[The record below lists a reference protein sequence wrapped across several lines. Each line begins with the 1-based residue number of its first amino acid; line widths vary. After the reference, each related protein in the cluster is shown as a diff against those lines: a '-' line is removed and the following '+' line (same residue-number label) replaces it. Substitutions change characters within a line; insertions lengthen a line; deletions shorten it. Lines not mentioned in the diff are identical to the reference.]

1 MTAESATGINRRQA
15 RADRPPD
22 AEPATRL
29 TAVATLPELAF
40 SVLGAERVE
49 YAATP
54 TLRFAVR
61 VESTAGHPIRSLLL
75 DTQIRIAAQRRRY
88 DAGAQERLF
97 ELFGAPG
104 QWGSTLRSLLWT
116 QVTVVV
122 PAFEGSREVDI
133 PVPCTYDLE
142 VAAARYF
149 AALDDGEV
157 PIELLF
163 SGSVFYA
170 LPDGRLQTTRHL
182 VGPRGGVPDAGARLA
197 RDDRALLPRQR
208 VAAPQPRP
216 VRPAGRVQG
225 PPRAGHVGRHRGR
238 AAGA

>member
-1 MTAESATGINRRQA
+1 V
-15 RADRPPD
+15 
-22 AEPATRL
+22 
-29 TAVATLPELAF
+29 TAVATVPELAF

-54 TLRFAVR
+54 TLRFAVQ

-75 DTQIRIAAQRRRY
+75 DTQVRIAAQRRRY
-88 DAGAQERLF
+88 DAAAQERLF

-104 QWGSTLRSLLWT
+104 QWGNTLRSLLWT

-122 PAFEGSREVDI
+122 PPFAGSTTV
-133 PVPCTYDLE
+133 PVPVVCTYDLE
-142 VAAARYF
+142 VTAARYF

-170 LPDGRLQTTRHL
+170 AADGRLQTARISWEQEAEYRLPVRVWRETLDQHFPGSAWLRL
-182 VGPRGGVPDAGARLA
+182 GRDRYDRLA
-197 RDDRALLPRQR
+197 AFKARHAL
-208 VAAPQPRP
+208 
-216 VRPAGRVQG
+216 AGWDEAVDLLL
-225 PPRAGHVGRHRGR
+225 ADSRGLTP
-238 AAGA
+238 

>member
-1 MTAESATGINRRQA
+1 M
-15 RADRPPD
+15 
-22 AEPATRL
+22 

-104 QWGSTLRSLLWT
+104 QWGSTLRSLLN
-116 QVTVVV
+116 
-122 PAFEGSREVDI
+122 AVD
-133 PVPCTYDLE
+133 VGWLSARLTYDLI
-142 VAAARYF
+142 V
-149 AALDDGEV
+149 
-157 PIELLF
+157 LF
-163 SGSVFYA
+163 
-170 LPDGRLQTTRHL
+170 LC
-182 VGPRGGVPDAGARLA
+182 
-197 RDDRALLPRQR
+197 
-208 VAAPQPRP
+208 
-216 VRPAGRVQG
+216 
-225 PPRAGHVGRHRGR
+225 
-238 AAGA
+238 

>member
-1 MTAESATGINRRQA
+1 V
-15 RADRPPD
+15 
-22 AEPATRL
+22 
-29 TAVATLPELAF
+29 TAVATVPQLAF

-54 TLRFAVR
+54 TLRFAVQ

-75 DTQIRIAAQRRRY
+75 DTQVRIAAQRRRY
-88 DAGAQERLF
+88 DAAAQERLF

-122 PAFEGSREVDI
+122 PPFAGSTTVAV
-133 PVPCTYDLE
+133 PVVCTYDLE
-142 VAAARYF
+142 VTAARYF

-170 LPDGRLQTTRHL
+170 AADGRLQT
-182 VGPRGGVPDAGARLA
+182 ARIS
-197 RDDRALLPRQR
+197 
-208 VAAPQPRP
+208 
-216 VRPAGRVQG
+216 
-225 PPRAGHVGRHRGR
+225 
-238 AAGA
+238 

>member
-1 MTAESATGINRRQA
+1 M
-15 RADRPPD
+15 
-22 AEPATRL
+22 

-142 VAAARYF
+142 VAATRYF
-149 AALDDGEV
+149 AALDDGDV

-170 LPDGRLQTTRHL
+170 LPDGRLQTTRISWDREAEYRMPVRVWRETIEHYFPGSAWL
-182 VGPRGGVPDAGARLA
+182 RLSRDRFDRLA
-197 RDDRALLPRQR
+197 AFKARRALATWDDTVDVLLEDSGGQTP
-208 VAAPQPRP
+208 
-216 VRPAGRVQG
+216 
-225 PPRAGHVGRHRGR
+225 
-238 AAGA
+238 